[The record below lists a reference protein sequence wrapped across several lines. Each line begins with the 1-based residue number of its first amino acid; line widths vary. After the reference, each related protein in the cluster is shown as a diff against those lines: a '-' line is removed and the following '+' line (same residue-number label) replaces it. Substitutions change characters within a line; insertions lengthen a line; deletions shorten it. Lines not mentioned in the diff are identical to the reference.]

1 MAHTAEIEAAQ
12 TPDSENGGGNDI
24 EPVGRGARWL
34 LTGALFT
41 AYLPLQIVFAV
52 PFVIVA
58 ILSGRVQAAENPA
71 ALLESPFLLWATLVS
86 AALAGAVTVALA
98 AVWPW
103 FWRLVSGRLITWREW
118 FAWQKPRYIK
128 LWMVPPIT
136 LPILV
141 VVGLAVMTFFGPAE
155 IQIQLDLFSTPALGA
170 ASTIVVS
177 TVVPV
182 AEELLFRGALYNA
195 LLKRSSPE
203 NPGWRRHILPVTVT
217 ALTFAAIHLA
227 AGFETAAAIIQIV
240 LLSAYLSLLRAVTGS
255 VQANITAHAV
265 WNALAALGL
274 FASTY
279 VNLPR

>member
-1 MAHTAEIEAAQ
+1 MMHTAQIEATKA
-12 TPDSENGGGNDI
+12 PDGEGNGENGI

-34 LTGALFT
+34 LTGVLFT

-58 ILSGRVQAAENPA
+58 ILSGGMQTAENPA
-71 ALLESPFLLWATLVS
+71 ALLESQFLLWATLAS
-86 AALAGAVTVALA
+86 AALAGAVTVTLA

-103 FWRLVSGRLITWREW
+103 LWQLVSGRLITWREW

-141 VVGLAVMTFFGPAE
+141 VVGLVVVTFFGPAE

-170 ASTIVVS
+170 ASTVVVS

-195 LLKRSSPE
+195 LLKNSSPE
-203 NPGWRRHILPVTVT
+203 NPSWRRHILPFTVT
-217 ALTFAAIHLA
+217 ALSFAAVHLA

-265 WNALAALGL
+265 WNVLAAVGL

-279 VNLPR
+279 VNLP

>member
-1 MAHTAEIEAAQ
+1 MTYTAEIEATQ
-12 TPDSENGGGNDI
+12 TPGSGGNGENGAK
-24 EPVGRGARWL
+24 PVGRGARWL
-34 LTGALFT
+34 LTGVLFT

-58 ILSGRVQAAENPA
+58 ILSGGMQVAENPA
-71 ALLESPFLLWATLVS
+71 ALLESQFLLWATLVS
-86 AALAGAVTVALA
+86 AALAGVVTVALA

-141 VVGLAVMTFFGPAE
+141 VVGLVVVTFFGPSE

-170 ASTIVVS
+170 VSTVVVS

-195 LLKRSSPE
+195 LLKNRSSD
-203 NPGWRRHILPVTVT
+203 NPDWRRHILPFTVT
-217 ALTFAAIHLA
+217 ALSFAAVHLA

-255 VQANITAHAV
+255 VQTNITAHAV

-279 VNLPR
+279 ANLPQ

>member
-1 MAHTAEIEAAQ
+1 MAHTAEIETTQAPA
-12 TPDSENGGGNDI
+12 SGGNGENGTK
-24 EPVGRGARWL
+24 PVGRGARWL
-34 LTGALFT
+34 LTGVLFT

-58 ILSGRVQAAENPA
+58 ILSGGMQAAENPA
-71 ALLESPFLLWATLVS
+71 ALLESQFLLWATLAS
-86 AALAGAVTVALA
+86 AALAGAVTVVLA

-103 FWRLVSGRLITWREW
+103 LWQLVSGRLITWREW

-141 VVGLAVMTFFGPAE
+141 VVGLVVVTFFGPAE

-170 ASTIVVS
+170 ASTVVVS

-195 LLKRSSPE
+195 LLKPGSPK

-217 ALTFAAIHLA
+217 ALSFAAVHLA

-255 VQANITAHAV
+255 VQTNITAHAV

-279 VNLPR
+279 ANLPQ